1 MAQRQHDDHT
11 LFSLPPGSSNSCID
25 LTADVA
31 IASFLFFPFWE
42 KLVDL
47 LYWVIPKETGS
58 EVPKLRLD
66 EVGLKRD
73 KNNSDL

>member
-1 MAQRQHDDHT
+1 M
-11 LFSLPPGSSNSCID
+11 
-25 LTADVA
+25 
-31 IASFLFFPFWE
+31 
-42 KLVDL
+42 DL